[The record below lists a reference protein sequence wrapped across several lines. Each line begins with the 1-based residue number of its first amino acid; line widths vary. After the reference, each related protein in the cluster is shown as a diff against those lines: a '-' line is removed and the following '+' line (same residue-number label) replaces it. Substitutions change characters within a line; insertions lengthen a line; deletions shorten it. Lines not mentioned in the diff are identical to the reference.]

1 MIVLDPSSTRRLP
14 RTAHVLVSH
23 AHSDHTGGFKH
34 RGLKQSTSQ
43 TRDIHESLNLVEI
56 SNFEPVSINDGF
68 TLDDI
73 EVRALDAG
81 HMWGSAQFLVNT
93 PSTSILYT
101 GDINCI
107 DTLTTKAA
115 EPHDCDIL
123 VMEATYGSS
132 EYRFPSREVVYA
144 QIVEWAVD
152 ALKQGRIPC
161 LNVYAA
167 GKAQEVVKLF
177 NVYTKLPVVVS
188 PRLDDANRACHDS
201 GLSLDWY
208 SAESADGKNIL
219 DRDPCVYLTT
229 IHDPLQIN
237 RKFSRANATGW
248 AMSPRWGMNSF
259 PLSSHADFDQLF
271 SFVKACNPKK
281 VYVFTGF
288 AREFGRW
295 VRSKL
300 GMEARPVPSYVQR
313 TLKDGF

>member
-1 MIVLDPSSTRRLP
+1 
-14 RTAHVLVSH
+14 
-23 AHSDHTGGFKH
+23 
-34 RGLKQSTSQ
+34 LKQSTSE

-68 TLDDI
+68 KLDDI

-132 EYRFPSREVVYA
+132 EYRFPSREMVYA
-144 QIVEWAVD
+144 QIVEWAID
-152 ALKQGRIPC
+152 ALKQGRVPC

-208 SAESADGKNIL
+208 SAESRDGKNIL

-229 IHDPLQIN
+229 AYDPLQIN

-300 GMEARPVPSYVQR
+300 GLETRPVPSYLQR
-313 TLKDGF
+313 TLKDAF